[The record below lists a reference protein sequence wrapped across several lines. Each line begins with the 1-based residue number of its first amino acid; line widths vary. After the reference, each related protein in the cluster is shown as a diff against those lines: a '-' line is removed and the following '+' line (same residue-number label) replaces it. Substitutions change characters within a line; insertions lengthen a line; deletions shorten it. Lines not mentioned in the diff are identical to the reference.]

1 MSIASVLSVI
11 SALVIVGVIFTIVIN
26 VNHITNQIE
35 DNLEVKVYLKDD
47 ITQME
52 KDYIYNTLLTNE
64 NVASIT
70 YESKDAALEKF
81 KESLGTD
88 NAYLLS
94 GYTTESSPIPAS
106 YIVRISDADKI
117 YDVYLAA
124 KDLNGVKEAVY
135 GEQTVEKLLAF
146 TKFTN
151 IVSWVVFAILSLIAV
166 FIIFNTIKLT
176 VFSRKNEITIMKY
189 VGATNWYI
197 RIPFIIE
204 GSLLGVCGAVISVMV
219 IRSLYFFMYGIL
231 QSSLTSLPLGT
242 TLAAPSSVISQ
253 IFVYFLIYGIFLGTL
268 GSSFSIKKF
277 LHV

>member
-1 MSIASVLSVI
+1 MSIASILSVI

-26 VNHITNQIE
+26 VNHIIKQIE
-35 DNLEVKVYLKDD
+35 NSLEINIYLEDD
-47 ITQME
+47 ITQLQ
-52 KDYIYNTLLTNE
+52 KDNIYNTLLLNE
-64 NVASIT
+64 NVADIT
-70 YESKDAALEKF
+70 YQSKEAALEDF

-88 NAYLLS
+88 NDYLLS
-94 GYTTESSPIPAS
+94 GYTIENSPIPAS
-106 YIVRISDADKI
+106 YIVKISDADKI
-117 YDVYLAA
+117 HDVYLEA
-124 KDLNGVKEAVY
+124 KDLSGVKEAVY

-151 IVSWVVFAILSLIAV
+151 IVSWVIFGILSLIAV

-176 VFSRKNEITIMKY
+176 VFSRKNEIIIMKY

-204 GSLLGVCGAVISVMV
+204 GSLLGISGAVISVMI

-242 TLAAPSSVISQ
+242 SLAAPSGVISQ
-253 IFVYFLIYGIFLGTL
+253 IFVYFLFYGIFLGTL

>member
-26 VNHITNQIE
+26 VNHITKQIE
-35 DNLEVKVYLKDD
+35 NNLEINVYLEDD
-47 ITQME
+47 ITQIQ
-52 KDYIYNTLLTNE
+52 KDYIYNTLLTNDS
-64 NVASIT
+64 VASIT
-70 YESKDAALEKF
+70 YVSKSEALENF
-81 KESLGTD
+81 KESLGSD
-88 NAYLLS
+88 NAYLLN
-94 GYTTESSPIPAS
+94 GYTEDSAPIPAS
-106 YIVRISDADKI
+106 YVVKISDADKI
-117 YDVYLAA
+117 YDVYLTA
-124 KDLNGVKEAVY
+124 KDLSGVKEAVY

-151 IVSWVVFAILSLIAV
+151 IVSWVIFGILSLIAV

-204 GSLLGVCGAVISVMV
+204 GSLLGICGAAVAVMI
-219 IRSLYFFMYGIL
+219 IRSLYYFMYGIL

-242 TLAAPSSVISQ
+242 TLADPSAVISQ
-253 IFVYFLIYGIFLGTL
+253 IFVYFLLYGIFLGTL